1 MPSKKTTAK
10 NKKSSATAE
19 LKDQEKLDTVTEGQ
33 DADKEKAEKAES
45 AVDAAKSNSD
55 EAASK
60 KSDADDKKSSE
71 KSQKESETEADK
83 MAVKN
88 KVEVKKDKNLKTST
102 TYPSVVDD
110 ENVDPNKPVNTPFK
124 ARVIVVTSGK
134 GGVGKTTTAAA
145 VSSGLAMKG
154 HKTAVIDFDVGLR
167 NLDIILGCERRVVY
181 DLINVI
187 HHEATLNQAL
197 IKDRRA
203 ENLYI
208 LPASQN
214 KDKDALTLWG
224 VGSVLKQLDEMGFEY
239 IICDSP
245 AGIETGALMALYYAD
260 EAIVTTNPE
269 ISSVRDSDRI
279 IGILHAKSRRSV
291 NGWDPVLPRLLI
303 TRYVPSRVA
312 KDEMLSVTDI
322 QELLTIPLI
331 GVIPESQAVLK
342 SSNNGNSIIHE
353 TNTDAG
359 QAYMDTVER
368 LLGDEVELRFIT
380 ENKSFFQ
387 KLFGK

>member
-10 NKKSSATAE
+10 NKKSTVNAE
-19 LKDQEKLDTVTEGQ
+19 QKDQEMLDTVTEGK
-33 DADKEKAEKAES
+33 DAEAQKDEASASAKVSQKDSDKSTS
-45 AVDAAKSNSD
+45 ATSD
-55 EAASK
+55 EK
-60 KSDADDKKSSE
+60 KGEE
-71 KSQKESETEADK
+71 KSQEQSQAVEKSEAPK
-83 MAVKN
+83 MEEKT
-88 KVEVKKDKNLKTST
+88 KVVEKVDKNLKTST
-102 TYPSVVDD
+102 TYPSVL
-110 ENVDPNKPVNTPFK
+110 ENGVADKPVNTPFK

-145 VSSGLAMKG
+145 ISSGLAMKG

-187 HHEATLNQAL
+187 QNEASLNQAL
-197 IKDRRA
+197 IKDRHA

-214 KDKDALTLWG
+214 KDKEALTLWG
-224 VGSVLKQLDEMGFEY
+224 VGNILKQLDEMGFEY

-279 IGILHAKSRRSV
+279 IGILHAKSRRSI
-291 NGWDPVLPRLLI
+291 NGWDDVTPRLLI
-303 TRYVPSRVA
+303 TRYAPGRVA
-312 KDEMLSVTDI
+312 KNEMLSINDI
-322 QELLTIPLI
+322 DELLTIPLV
-331 GVIPESQAVLK
+331 GVIPESADVLK
-342 SSNNGNSIIHE
+342 ASNEGISIIHD
-353 TNTDAG
+353 TKSDAA
-359 QAYMDTVER
+359 QAYLDTVDR
-368 LLGDEVELRFIT
+368 LLGEEVELRFTT
-380 ENKSFFQ
+380 EEKSFFS
-387 KLFGK
+387 KLFRK